1 MPTSQLSESAG
12 AGPSFEV
19 AEQGYA
25 PAAVQATMAQLAAER
40 GAFDRRAAEL
50 EAEIAALT
58 GTPATLRAIAQVE
71 LMLRE
76 AYADA
81 HAIAAEARSAA
92 DRARGAAQAEVA
104 AESAQ
109 LDVEIAEVHETA
121 VAAGKR
127 MVALAD
133 KRAADHLHR
142 EETTID
148 RAAEYAD
155 FLVARARTRGT
166 FVATRTMQTV
176 NDERHLLSGD
186 LTGRSSVGPDRRR
199 GLAREAAALKAQ
211 AKQIEQD
218 AIREAAAL
226 RTSAASQAE
235 ELHASAAGAVERLEI
250 EVGQA
255 MTDLTAAMAS
265 LGGALGKV
273 RGEIEERPAAA
284 HKATRKAPA
293 VKSTAAPKRRPT
305 RATTTGPTPEPV
317 TPAAAVGPVTHPEPI
332 APAARVK
339 PVAKPEPIA
348 PAATVESVVA
358 PEPIAPA
365 AAVARP
371 AIPQP
376 TRMVPVVANAVRSAE
391 LKPKLAKPADSGF
404 VRLTPPPGVPARR
417 VVPASVPPAAVAA
430 ARRIRRTVTAASAT
444 AAPEPMTVA
453 QVPGGPS
460 CLATATSGTAAVTVL
475 RIRT

>member
-1 MPTSQLSESAG
+1 
-12 AGPSFEV
+12 
-19 AEQGYA
+19 
-25 PAAVQATMAQLAAER
+25 
-40 GAFDRRAAEL
+40 
-50 EAEIAALT
+50 
-58 GTPATLRAIAQVE
+58 
-71 LMLRE
+71 
-76 AYADA
+76 
-81 HAIAAEARSAA
+81 
-92 DRARGAAQAEVA
+92 
-104 AESAQ
+104 
-109 LDVEIAEVHETA
+109 
-121 VAAGKR
+121 
-127 MVALAD
+127 
-133 KRAADHLHR
+133 
-142 EETTID
+142 
-148 RAAEYAD
+148 
-155 FLVARARTRGT
+155 
-166 FVATRTMQTV
+166 MQTV

-317 TPAAAVGPVTHPEPI
+317 TPAAAVGPVT
-332 APAARVK
+332 V
-339 PVAKPEPIA
+339 PEPIA
-348 PAATVESVVA
+348 PAATVEPVVA
-358 PEPIAPA
+358 AEPIAP

-376 TRMVPVVANAVRSAE
+376 TRTVPVVANAVRSAE
-391 LKPKLAKPADSGF
+391 FKPKLAKPADSGF

-444 AAPEPMTVA
+444 AVPEPMTVA